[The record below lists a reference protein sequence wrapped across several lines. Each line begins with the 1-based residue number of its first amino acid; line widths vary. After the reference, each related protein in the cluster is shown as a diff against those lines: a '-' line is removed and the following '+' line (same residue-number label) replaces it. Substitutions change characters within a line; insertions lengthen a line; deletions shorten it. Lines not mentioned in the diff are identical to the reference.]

1 MRYLIN
7 FVRLIKIGFV
17 VIRYGLEEFMLGLKL
32 FKPVKFLYYLWP
44 PRWFRKKDSGSK
56 AKRMRLALE
65 ELGPVFIKFGQVLS
79 TRRDLLP
86 MEYAEELAK
95 LQDNVPPFS
104 SEVATGIIEKA
115 LEQPVDEVFKSFD
128 STPLAS
134 ASIAQVHSAVRKDG
148 QDVVV
153 KVLRPDIEKTIRKD
167 IDLMHTMAKIA
178 NRILPDAKRLRPIEV
193 VEEYEKTIFDE
204 LDLTREAA
212 NASQLKRNASSDNL
226 HVPFID
232 WDLTRNNI
240 IVMERIYGTPIGD
253 TESLKAQNI
262 NLQKLAERGVEIFF
276 TQVFSDNFFHA
287 DMHPG
292 NIFIDTT
299 NPEDP
304 KYIVVDFGIVG
315 SLTDADQRYLAEN
328 MYAFFKRDYRRV
340 AELHIDSGWVPDY
353 VRIDEFEA
361 SIRSDCEPIFERP
374 LKEISVGHMLMRL
387 FATANRFEM
396 VVQPQLILLQKTL
409 LNIEGI
415 GRDLYPDLN
424 VWDTAQPY
432 IVDWMDNR
440 MGVSSFIEGMKTH
453 LPRFL
458 AKSPEMPILVHDL
471 VRKASRGELVTNQK
485 TAELIDLVET
495 LQRGQK
501 KTSRWIIGGTL
512 LVGAAVLINDP
523 IEPLILGISW
533 LSWSCLVGG
542 LFAWVNALRK

>member
-1 MRYLIN
+1 MRYVVN

-17 VIRYGLEEFMLGLKL
+17 IIRYGLEEFMLGLKL

-86 MEYAEELAK
+86 IEYAEELAK

-104 SEVATGIIEKA
+104 SETAIGIIEKA
-115 LEQPVDEVFKSFD
+115 LEQPVTEVFQSFEA
-128 STPLAS
+128 TPLAS

-178 NRILPDAKRLRPIEV
+178 NRILPDAERLRPIEV
-193 VEEYEKTIFDE
+193 VDEYEKTIFDE

-212 NASQLKRNASSDNL
+212 NASQLKRNATNDNL

-276 TQVFSDNFFHA
+276 TQVFTDNFFHA

-315 SLTDADQRYLAEN
+315 SLTDADQRYL
-328 MYAFFKRDYRRV
+328 YA
-340 AELHIDSGWVPDY
+340 
-353 VRIDEFEA
+353 
-361 SIRSDCEPIFERP
+361 
-374 LKEISVGHMLMRL
+374 
-387 FATANRFEM
+387 
-396 VVQPQLILLQKTL
+396 
-409 LNIEGI
+409 
-415 GRDLYPDLN
+415 
-424 VWDTAQPY
+424 
-432 IVDWMDNR
+432 
-440 MGVSSFIEGMKTH
+440 
-453 LPRFL
+453 
-458 AKSPEMPILVHDL
+458 
-471 VRKASRGELVTNQK
+471 
-485 TAELIDLVET
+485 
-495 LQRGQK
+495 
-501 KTSRWIIGGTL
+501 
-512 LVGAAVLINDP
+512 
-523 IEPLILGISW
+523 
-533 LSWSCLVGG
+533 
-542 LFAWVNALRK
+542 